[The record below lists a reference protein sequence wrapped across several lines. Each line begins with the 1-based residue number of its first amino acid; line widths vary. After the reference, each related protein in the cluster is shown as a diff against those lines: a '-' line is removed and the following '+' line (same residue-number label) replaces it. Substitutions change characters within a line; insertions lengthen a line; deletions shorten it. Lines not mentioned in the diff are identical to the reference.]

1 MSKIYSTYE
10 AKAKFSEIMR
20 LVREGRSVTISYHG
34 KPMAEIRPVE
44 QPGKDIAGRLDH
56 LEDLGVLLRDDGARE
71 LTAVKRRP
79 GSLGRF
85 LKDRNG

>member
-79 GSLGRF
+79 GSLARF